1 MGLALVTLIAQVE
14 STGRTR
20 VLVLNDCP
28 AGLDGFYAP
37 SRNRIGL
44 CRNNHNS
51 DAALNS
57 TLLHEAVHRLQH
69 CRQPAL
75 ADQLDAANSIQ
86 ALEEEARE
94 LQRWGEQSPK
104 TAADWL
110 RRQLKEQCADQPR
123 EPVIA
128 GVLAHLLQGIGDRWR
143 GSYCLLDHFNTNAT
157 PRAPNGWEMF
167 RVGAAKRT
175 SRSDQPRS
183 SGQQAANAAQR

>member
-28 AGLDGFYAP
+28 DRLQGFYAP
-37 SRNRIGL
+37 KRNRIGL
-44 CRNNHNS
+44 CRNNHSS
-51 DAALNS
+51 DAAITS

-75 ADQLDAANSIQ
+75 ADQLDAAHSVQ
-86 ALEEEARE
+86 VLEEEARV

-110 RRQLKEQCADQPR
+110 RRQLKEQCTSH
-123 EPVIA
+123 
-128 GVLAHLLQGIGDRWR
+128 VLPLGQ
-143 GSYCLLDHFNTNAT
+143 T
-157 PRAPNGWEMF
+157 PNSVRLWSAPF
-167 RVGAAKRT
+167 A
-175 SRSDQPRS
+175 RSVT
-183 SGQQAANAAQR
+183 ANASNGCVTYVVMPQRP